1 MLPLLEIYF
10 MSRTVEGREGGV
22 KKGVI
27 GKKPSPI
34 LPLILSDFKLLF
46 LLRLSE
52 NLGFLVN
59 SAGIE
64 VN

>member
-1 MLPLLEIYF
+1 

-34 LPLILSDFKLLF
+34 LPLILSDFRLLF
-46 LLRLSE
+46 LLRLPE

-59 SAGIE
+59 SARIE